1 MIATLSGDGRN
12 ILQMVKN
19 AVKAADGYAIKGVVE
34 YAVKGA
40 DRYAIKGVVEYAVKA
55 AIGYAVKAADEYVI
69 KYVAK
74 ATVGVEFRRGIFQKG
89 FPDDLYYTKSS
100 GKCQRVEERN
110 FGKAS
115 TKFSS
120 PRRRAA
126 RGGGRRL

>member
-1 MIATLSGDGRN
+1 MQSKVWSNMRSKATT
-12 ILQMVKN
+12 
-19 AVKAADGYAIKGVVE
+19 GYAIKCVVE
-34 YAVKGA
+34 YAIKGA
-40 DRYAIKGVVEYAVKA
+40 VKYAAKT
-55 AIGYAVKAADEYVI
+55 ADEYVI

-120 PRRRAA
+120 PRRRAV